1 MGTKLIIEKMVF
13 ALVGEHVPS
22 PQAKL
27 QIDRTAKLQGDVN
40 FFPSSETYF
49 RYKQKNT
56 NNLGTKLIIEKMV
69 FALVGEHVPSPQA
82 KLQLDRTAKLRG
94 DVNLFSF
101 LRDLFSI

>member
-1 MGTKLIIEKMVF
+1 MGTKLF

-49 RYKQKNT
+49 RYKHKNT

-69 FALVGEHVPSPQA
+69 FALVGEPVASPQA
-82 KLQLDRTAKLRG
+82 KLQIDRAAKLKG
-94 DVNLFSF
+94 DVILFSF
-101 LRDLFSI
+101 LRDLFSL